1 MNIVQIFSS
10 FGLQVLFRL
19 FLECFLSLPAIP
31 RPNGIWLAPREAQ
44 LEFSRILKYSIV
56 LVIPFNIWCT
66 FSQNEFIGLSLQLF

>member
-1 MNIVQIFSS
+1 MLRPQNMNIVQIFSS

-31 RPNGIWLAPREAQ
+31 RLNGIWLAPREAQ

-56 LVIPFNIWCT
+56 LVIL
-66 FSQNEFIGLSLQLF
+66 FIITLQYMVHILSK